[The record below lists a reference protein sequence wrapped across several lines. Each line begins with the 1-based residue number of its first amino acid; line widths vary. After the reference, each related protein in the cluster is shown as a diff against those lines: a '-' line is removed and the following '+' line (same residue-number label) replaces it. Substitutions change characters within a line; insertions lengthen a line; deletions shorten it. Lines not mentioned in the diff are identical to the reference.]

1 MRIKSIYIHSWFCH
15 FAHAP
20 GGKLKKGIDM
30 NKFKEMFFGKDEK
43 RRNENLIAFLI
54 ILVITLVI
62 INKILSGDEEEIEST
77 NETDVELVTEIQ
89 DENIDIN
96 NSDLQDELEEIL
108 SKIEGVGE
116 VDVLLTYSES
126 MSISPLYNESA
137 SSSVSTS
144 SDGTTTETQTESKEI
159 FTDSSDEAVIEKYIM
174 PTLEGAIII
183 VEGGSNSDVKANII
197 AAVEAV
203 TGLLTHKIQVFE
215 MNSE

>member
-1 MRIKSIYIHSWFCH
+1 MGC
-15 FAHAP
+15 
-20 GGKLKKGIDM
+20 GKLKKGIDM